1 MDIGHHNSCRC
12 NDCTGRRNARRRRFV
27 EELSGRSDPQ
37 PSSATLYE
45 VPGNHPAI
53 YADDVPILDAERSQI
68 HVAVHND
75 ANDGEREASQ
85 QAGDAGTD
93 VKDPPQQTPQRP
105 NLDPVHSEASAEAVP
120 EIEEV
125 PGSENAASI
134 DEASKQLVD
143 PPVPSLAGAEPEI
156 GLRPQNGSEHPALR
170 PEQLDIQQANVAQ
183 LSAEAPRQEQT
194 GAPPPEPG
202 DIHTAAEDPGQ
213 GDATLMPDMAG
224 SRRNLRR
231 FALPLIIALILVVVV
246 GAGLLAA
253 AFLSSSRATPTLEVE
268 EPTPNVGATIS
279 AAVAMAVADQ
289 LNPVSENPSDDG
301 GATTLASIEP
311 GSTSLPQSQP
321 WPPTPSGY
329 VDWEQTPAVNE
340 VGHLVFEAKIDDRAN
355 FKPVGR
361 NCGFGNVS
369 LTDNAGSSHG
379 LVLPRSMVV
388 PCGAGPDDWVSNQ
401 YYFVDSLLTVTVQLS
416 VEVAAHPGLMV
427 CLWTGGITGEEN
439 RLLDCAPVRLP

>member
-12 NDCTGRRNARRRRFV
+12 NDCTAQRNVRRRRFV
-27 EELSGRSDPQ
+27 EELSGGSDSQ

-45 VPGNHPAI
+45 VPGSYPAI
-53 YADDVPILDAERSQI
+53 YEDDVPILGTERSQI

-75 ANDGEREASQ
+75 AKNGEQEAPQ

-93 VKDPPQQTPQRP
+93 VKDPPQQTPQRL
-105 NLDPVHSEASAEAVP
+105 NLDPVHSEASAEVGP

-125 PGSENAASI
+125 PSAENAASI
-134 DEASKQLVD
+134 DAASKQLVD

-156 GLRPQNGSEHPALR
+156 GLRPQNGSEHPAPR

-183 LSAEAPRQEQT
+183 LSTEAPTQKQT
-194 GAPPPEPG
+194 GAPPPETA

-224 SRRNLRR
+224 SRRNRRR

-246 GAGLLAA
+246 GAGLLTAVV
-253 AFLSSSRATPTLEVE
+253 LSSSRATPTLEAE
-268 EPTPNVGATIS
+268 KPTPNVGATIS
-279 AAVAMAVADQ
+279 AAVAMAVAAQ
-289 LNPVSENPSDDG
+289 LTPVPANPSDS
-301 GATTLASIEP
+301 GAATAPASIEA
-311 GSTSLPQSQP
+311 GSASLPQSPP

-329 VDWEQTPAVNE
+329 VDWEQTPAVNDA
-340 VGHLVFEAKIDDRAN
+340 GHLVFKARIDDRAN

-361 NCGFGNVS
+361 NCGFANVS
-369 LTDNAGSSHG
+369 LMDDADSSHG
-379 LVLPRSMVV
+379 LVLPRSMAV

-416 VEVAAHPGLMV
+416 AEVAARPGLMV
-427 CLWTGGITGEEN
+427 CLWTGGATDEEN
-439 RLLDCAPVRLP
+439 RQLDCAPVRLP